1 MQNSLCVEVLRSP
14 ILSALLHGTRVV
26 GVSESLQRHR
36 PTRNGITEVLQR
48 APPIFDWAAITL
60 GLGIGPHSSYCS
72 VLQCEVTHF
81 TLILYFETFL
91 RAVVLFSYYQ

>member
-1 MQNSLCVEVLRSP
+1 VQNSLCVQVLRSP

-36 PTRNGITEVLQR
+36 PTRNRITEVQQR

-60 GLGIGPHSSYCS
+60 GIGPRSSYCS

-81 TLILYFETFL
+81 ALILYFESFL
-91 RAVVLFSYYQ
+91 GAVMLFSYYQ